1 MEKGKTHKEFRNGER
16 HCSQLSWGH
25 FDNDVNWRQLKSYF
39 DEFGVVVDVFFL
51 QLKRPFESKYA
62 FMLYRETRELARAIY
77 LGNGKMFYGMR
88 FRVVEAKSPRSTKNT
103 RLGDEDHGRKESYKK
118 KKRVRSYKEILLT
131 GRPKYDRNNREGE
144 VGKSEI
150 GNANDRDTVEK
161 WRFNQVM
168 IFVKVKSLRN
178 IRTYIYLTDNGRE
191 HFVRATKV
199 DIMQSESRLRSSKLV
214 DGSLL
219 GDMVEDWAEKE
230 FLEKVME
237 ELKGLS
243 LKDDWKSFK
252 RSVHVGLRFEIVTK
266 QTRTTNGNFRFD
278 EANSDYEDSDKELK
292 EDMEKKNEL
301 GSLNAEG
308 NPNSFE
314 RINSGVEENSKRPVE
329 ELDISK
335 GSIKK

>member
-1 MEKGKTHKEFRNGER
+1 M
-16 HCSQLSWGH
+16 
-25 FDNDVNWRQLKSYF
+25 
-39 DEFGVVVDVFFL
+39 
-51 QLKRPFESKYA
+51 A
-62 FMLYRETRELARAIY
+62 
-77 LGNGKMFYGMR
+77 
-88 FRVVEAKSPRSTKNT
+88 
-103 RLGDEDHGRKESYKK
+103 
-118 KKRVRSYKEILLT
+118 
-131 GRPKYDRNNREGE
+131 
-144 VGKSEI
+144 
-150 GNANDRDTVEK
+150 
-161 WRFNQVM
+161 
-168 IFVKVKSLRN
+168 
-178 IRTYIYLTDNGRE
+178 
-191 HFVRATKV
+191 
-199 DIMQSESRLRSSKLV
+199 
-214 DGSLL
+214 
-219 GDMVEDWAEKE
+219 EDWVEKE

-314 RINSGVEENSKRPVE
+314 RINSGVEENSKKPVE